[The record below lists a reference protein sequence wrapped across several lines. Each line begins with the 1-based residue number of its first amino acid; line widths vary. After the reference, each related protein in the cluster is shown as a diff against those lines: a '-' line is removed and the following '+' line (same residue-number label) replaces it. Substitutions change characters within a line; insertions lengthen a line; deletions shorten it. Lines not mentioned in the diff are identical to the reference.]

1 MGTTWVP
8 EQVKGWGSGPDEWAK
23 FCEAMTM
30 ELLEE
35 DISLLFKVVRKGS
48 EQIYDIGGAKGDW
61 SRAEAD

>member
-1 MGTTWVP
+1 
-8 EQVKGWGSGPDEWAK
+8 
-23 FCEAMTM
+23 M